1 MLSTTAVMHVHVD
14 TDLLLEGGYLHD
26 ELQQSVFLVAA
37 CPGQPSLL
45 RLQLMQ
51 SGVETEQISL

>member
-14 TDLLLEGGYLHD
+14 TDLLLEGRYLHD

-51 SGVETEQISL
+51 SGVETE